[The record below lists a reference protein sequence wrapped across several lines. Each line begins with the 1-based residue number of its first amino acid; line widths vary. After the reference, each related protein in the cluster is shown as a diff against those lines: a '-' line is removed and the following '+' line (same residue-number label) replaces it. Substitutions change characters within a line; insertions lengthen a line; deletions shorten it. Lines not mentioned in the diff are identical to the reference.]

1 MLKQLFWTVVI
12 AAMIVAN
19 VAQAQE
25 EGEGTPGEQPAVA
38 EPDARLVQLEGG
50 VRTATETAVRAEG
63 KADKALDAIA
73 RGQGVSRPAVAE
85 RRSSSRTRRHSSG
98 RRTSGG
104 SSSSAYSA
112 GMARLRT
119 IAEEGRTQI
128 AIVRG
133 VIREEIRPRLS
144 ALEESDKAQDARLDA
159 VEATAKAQVEATT
172 ALDTRVGEVQG
183 DIARLEAAVGA
194 KALKK
199 AEARLAAAAGK
210 PTAEGEGEKPE
221 GGSFP
226 WKAIFLVLAAVAAI
240 GTFALMRKGVIT
252 TRLQA
257 GLGIVLAVALLE
269 LALML

>member
-1 MLKQLFWTVVI
+1 
-12 AAMIVAN
+12 
-19 VAQAQE
+19 
-25 EGEGTPGEQPAVA
+25 
-38 EPDARLVQLEGG
+38 
-50 VRTATETAVRAEG
+50 
-63 KADKALDAIA
+63 
-73 RGQGVSRPAVAE
+73 
-85 RRSSSRTRRHSSG
+85 
-98 RRTSGG
+98 
-104 SSSSAYSA
+104 
-112 GMARLRT
+112 
-119 IAEEGRTQI
+119 
-128 AIVRG
+128 
-133 VIREEIRPRLS
+133 LS
-144 ALEESDKAQDARLDA
+144 ALEESDRAQNVRFDA
-159 VEATAKAQVEATT
+159 VEATTKAQVEATT

-257 GLGIVLAVALLE
+257 GLGIVLAVALLG